1 VLGAEDAQTLRS
13 KLNLSTIYA
22 RLKRFDESIALQQQV
37 ADARTR
43 RLGPDHPDT
52 LFIQLN
58 RAATLYQ
65 AGQPK
70 AALAQ
75 LDRWL
80 PVARK
85 QLGDKHPQVQMGFDI
100 RAQAADELG
109 DKALAMASW
118 RTLLEIREG
127 ALGADDARTVDA
139 AWQLEGMLRSAGN
152 HKEADALRTRY
163 IAPLLEAKEDSLS
176 EEQAAKRKDIIE
188 TEREEARAARTA
200 AK

>member
-1 VLGAEDAQTLRS
+1 
-13 KLNLSTIYA
+13 
-22 RLKRFDESIALQQQV
+22 
-37 ADARTR
+37 
-43 RLGPDHPDT
+43 
-52 LFIQLN
+52 
-58 RAATLYQ
+58 
-65 AGQPK
+65 
-70 AALAQ
+70 
-75 LDRWL
+75 
-80 PVARK
+80 
-85 QLGDKHPQVQMGFDI
+85 MGFDI

-152 HKEADALRTRY
+152 RKEADALRARY

-176 EEQAAKRKDIIE
+176 EKKQAAKRKDIIE
-188 TEREEARAARTA
+188 TEREGSRAARTA